1 MIDDVADCLQ
11 GIFNDH
17 KCGKL
22 FISVADT
29 ICKIDFKYQHNKPV
43 TIQKGKIAT
52 LYLNK
57 TTLDY
62 IGLRDEVG
70 SGGQGMG
77 LQGPKGSRGGPVG
90 SQGVKGRVY
99 RISGGQQRG
108 LMDLLMN

>member
-29 ICKIDFKYQHNKPV
+29 ICKINFKCQINKPV
-43 TIQKGKIAT
+43 TIQNDKIAT

-57 TTLDY
+57 TKQD
-62 IGLRDEVG
+62 
-70 SGGQGMG
+70 
-77 LQGPKGSRGGPVG
+77 
-90 SQGVKGRVY
+90 
-99 RISGGQQRG
+99 
-108 LMDLLMN
+108 